1 MSGEKGGVGMAY
13 KSLTIERSDGVAW
26 LAINRPDKL
35 NALAKGVIVE
45 LDEAIAELADDA
57 EVLAVVITGTGDKA
71 FVAGAD
77 IGELSR
83 LGPIEAKEFA
93 LAGQAVFDRIERM
106 TKPVVAAVN
115 GFALGGGCELAMACH
130 VRVAVTTAKFGQP
143 EVKLGIIP
151 GYAGTQRLPR
161 LVGKGRA
168 LEILM
173 SGRMVSAEE
182 AERIGLVN
190 RVCEP
195 EHLRT
200 AVGEILEAI
209 LANGPHAVGLCLEA
223 VHHGLNMAFED
234 GCLLEATLFG
244 VAVASDEMKEGTAAF
259 LEKRPPQFR

>member
-1 MSGEKGGVGMAY
+1 MTYENLRV
-13 KSLTIERSDGVAW
+13 ERVDGVAW
-26 LAINRPDKL
+26 ITVNRPDKL
-35 NALAKGVIVE
+35 NALSRAVILE
-45 LDEAIAELADDA
+45 LDDAIAGAA
-57 EVLAVVITGTGDKA
+57 EDPDVLAVALTGAGDRA

-77 IGELSR
+77 IAELSR
-83 LGPIEAKEFA
+83 LTPIEAKEFA
-93 LAGQAVFDRIERM
+93 LAGQAVFDRIERL

-130 VRVAVTTAKFGQP
+130 LRVASTTAMFGQP

-161 LVGKGRA
+161 LVGRGRA

-173 SGRMVSAEE
+173 SGRMVTAEE

-190 RVCEP
+190 RVSDP
-195 EHLRT
+195 ADLKV
-200 AVGEILEAI
+200 AVGELLASI
-209 LANGPHAVGLCLEA
+209 LANSPLAVGLCIEA

-244 VAVASDEMKEGTAAF
+244 VAVAIDEMKEGTAAF
-259 LEKRPPQFR
+259 LEKRPPNFKSA

>member
-1 MSGEKGGVGMAY
+1 MTYENLRV
-13 KSLTIERSDGVAW
+13 ERVDGVAW
-26 LAINRPDKL
+26 ITVNRPDKL
-35 NALAKGVIVE
+35 NALSRAVILE
-45 LDEAIAELADDA
+45 LDDAIAGAA
-57 EVLAVVITGTGDKA
+57 EDPDVLAVALTGAGDRA

-77 IGELSR
+77 IAELSR
-83 LGPIEAKEFA
+83 LTPIEAKEFA
-93 LAGQAVFDRIERM
+93 LAGQAVFDRIERL

-130 VRVAVTTAKFGQP
+130 LRVASTTAMFGQP

-161 LVGKGRA
+161 LVGRGRA

-173 SGRMVSAEE
+173 SGRMVTAEE

-190 RVCEP
+190 RVSDP
-195 EHLRT
+195 ADLKV
-200 AVGEILEAI
+200 AVGELLASI
-209 LANGPHAVGLCLEA
+209 LANSPLAVGLCIEA

-259 LEKRPPQFR
+259 LEKRPPNFKSA

>member
-1 MSGEKGGVGMAY
+1 MTYENLRV
-13 KSLTIERSDGVAW
+13 ERVDGVAW
-26 LAINRPDKL
+26 ITVNRPDKL
-35 NALAKGVIVE
+35 NALSRAVILE
-45 LDEAIAELADDA
+45 LDDAIAGAA
-57 EVLAVVITGTGDKA
+57 EDPDVLAVALTGAGDRA

-77 IGELSR
+77 IAELSR
-83 LGPIEAKEFA
+83 LTPIEAKEFA
-93 LAGQAVFDRIERM
+93 LAGQAVFDRIERL

-130 VRVAVTTAKFGQP
+130 LRVASTTAMFGQP

-161 LVGKGRA
+161 LVGRGRA

-173 SGRMVSAEE
+173 SGRMVTAEE

-190 RVCEP
+190 RVSDP
-195 EHLRT
+195 ADLKV
-200 AVGEILEAI
+200 AVGELLASI
-209 LANGPHAVGLCLEA
+209 LANGPLAVGLCIEA

-259 LEKRPPQFR
+259 LEKRPPNFKSA